1 MNRIRTERLH
11 SVRECVESAKK
22 RGFRPM
28 DFGVLD
34 KVRPERLYLSFV
46 HRGGHDSRTSASAS
60 IFAADQYGRRDS
72 SEAVTSTSRT
82 EVFGPR
88 GDCGWQRRRRFW
100 WRGRRDNKEG
110 RSLPASSSQDIG
122 SSAPPETARS
132 WMPSP

>member
-82 EVFGPR
+82 EGFGPR

-100 WRGRRDNKEG
+100 WRGRRGKKEG
-110 RSLPASSSQDIG
+110 RAPAAPSSGGNQAT
-122 SSAPPETARS
+122 APPETP
-132 WMPSP
+132 PS

>member
-72 SEAVTSTSRT
+72 SEPVQSTSRT
-82 EVFGPR
+82 EAFVSPV
-88 GDCGWQRRRRFW
+88 DCAWTRR
-100 WRGRRDNKEG
+100 KH
-110 RSLPASSSQDIG
+110 LC
-122 SSAPPETARS
+122 
-132 WMPSP
+132 

>member
-1 MNRIRTERLH
+1 
-11 SVRECVESAKK
+11 
-22 RGFRPM
+22 M

-100 WRGRRDNKEG
+100 WRGRRGNKEG
-110 RSLPASSSQDIG
+110 RSLAASSNQGIQA
-122 SSAPPETARS
+122 SASREAPRR
-132 WMPSP
+132 

>member
-1 MNRIRTERLH
+1 MSGGITNFANL
-11 SVRECVESAKK
+11 VA
-22 RGFRPM
+22 
-28 DFGVLD
+28 FG

-110 RSLPASSSQDIG
+110 RSLAASSSEDIE
-122 SSAPPETARS
+122 SSASREAPRS
-132 WMPSP
+132 

>member
-100 WRGRRDNKEG
+100 WRGRRGKKEG
-110 RSLPASSSQDIG
+110 RALPGASRG
-122 SSAPPETARS
+122 ALGAPGPHEAPPT
-132 WMPSP
+132 